1 MYKLIE
7 RCITEIRNKSE
18 KNGVEGYDAQA
29 PKNPSII
36 VNYNLDNKTL
46 DSYYDFLEQ
55 LWPSVYSNIPRADKQ
70 SDFEKI
76 ENQVRSN
83 QLYLIFNEIQIHVL
97 VNITECDIQELNKFL
112 SEKFD
117 GPLYKIILHEFLDYE
132 RKNQITVSEDNLLN
146 AMKNHDKIRYQF
158 VYSNRLF
165 NGAMWLGENAL
176 KIVRLAANVT
186 AIMSIDSHYFNDNNA
201 YTFSYNLLEKPTR
214 KIVQFTIRRLLEN
227 AYNCPENTRLDQD
240 VSKKYRGS
248 VQREASYRT
257 GPLLFKENDFKYLPD
272 NKKLQ
277 KEKAN
282 IKKNVIALERNYPMA
297 AMCFEAMIRQKV
309 SGIDNTQTKKVDFS
323 SELTGPLLTYYAVE
337 GFLKGNRQKKDLLES
352 LERALL
358 HDRQTPDEGPYSKV
372 LTEYANQ
379 AVETEITRRLYV
391 IFESQ
396 FMEIID
402 HACDVYEWL
411 HECLA
416 SPELQINAI
425 ENEENLVGYYGKLV
439 DDYFASHRDAI
450 VDELNSCTDKDDL
463 LENRL
468 YSILLQMFESI
479 PIYYKSF
486 EDEIDERVG
495 NDTAKNMFE
504 KISEE
509 DSVTRNICID
519 WTNLQFALNRVK
531 TSDVLLLINPKSKL
545 LKLKIADNYESLKL
559 SRQDCVERIDFHTLS
574 LKTEVN

>member
-1 MYKLIE
+1 MNTLIE
-7 RCITEIRNKSE
+7 CCITEIRNKSE
-18 KNGVEGYDAQA
+18 KNGVEGYDIQT

-36 VNYNLDNKTL
+36 VNYNLDNKTV

-55 LWPSVYSNIPRADKQ
+55 LWPSVYTNIPRAGKK
-70 SDFEKI
+70 SNFEEI

-97 VNITECDIQELNKFL
+97 VNITECDIEELNNFL
-112 SEKFD
+112 NEKFN

-132 RKNQITVSEDNLLN
+132 RKNQIAVSEDNLLR
-146 AMKNHDKIRYQF
+146 AMKNRDKIRYQF
-158 VYSNRLF
+158 LYSNRLF

-176 KIVRLAANVT
+176 KIVRLAANIT

-201 YTFSYNLLEKPTR
+201 YTFSYNLLEKPTK

-227 AYNCPENTRLDQD
+227 ACNCPENEKLDQEI
-240 VSKKYRGS
+240 SKKYCGS
-248 VQREASYRT
+248 VQKESSYRM
-257 GPLLFKENDFKYLPD
+257 GPLLVKESDFKYLPD

-277 KEKAN
+277 NEKAN
-282 IKKNVIALERNYPMA
+282 IKKNVVSLERNYPIA
-297 AMCFEAMIRQKV
+297 AMCFAAMIRQKV
-309 SGIDNTQTKKVDFS
+309 DNIQMKKVDFS
-323 SELTGPLLTYYAVE
+323 GELSGPLLTYYAVE

-358 HDRQTPDEGPYSKV
+358 HDRQISDEGAYSKA

-379 AVETEITRRLYV
+379 AVEAEITERLFA
-391 IFESQ
+391 IFSLQ
-396 FMEIID
+396 FMEKIN
-402 HACDVYEWL
+402 HACDVYDWL
-411 HECLA
+411 RESLV

-425 ENEENLVGYYGKLV
+425 ENEENLIGYYGKQV

-450 VDELNSCTDKDDL
+450 VDELNSCTDKEDL
-463 LENRL
+463 IENRL
-468 YSILLQMFESI
+468 YSILLQMFDSI

-495 NDTAKNMFE
+495 NDTAKNMFG
-504 KISEE
+504 KLSEE
-509 DSVTRNICID
+509 DSVIRNICID